1 MLKKIIISH
10 KWKFIRLDVLF
21 DVVMIILIQKAK
33 VYSDDRN
40 AKKYEEEGSWFC
52 WIQIDVS
59 VNMLESL
66 DGSWWVMNNVF
77 HLPRAIIKRK

>member
-40 AKKYEEEGSWFC
+40 AKKYEEEGS
-52 WIQIDVS
+52 
-59 VNMLESL
+59 
-66 DGSWWVMNNVF
+66 
-77 HLPRAIIKRK
+77 

>member
-40 AKKYEEEGSWFC
+40 AKEYEEEGS
-52 WIQIDVS
+52 
-59 VNMLESL
+59 
-66 DGSWWVMNNVF
+66 
-77 HLPRAIIKRK
+77 